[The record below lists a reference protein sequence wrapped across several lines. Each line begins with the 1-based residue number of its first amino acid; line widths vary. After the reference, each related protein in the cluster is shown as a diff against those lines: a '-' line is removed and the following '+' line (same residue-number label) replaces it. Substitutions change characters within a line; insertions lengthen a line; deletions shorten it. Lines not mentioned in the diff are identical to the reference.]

1 MYMNILAEM
10 TRNGITRE
18 ELAKKLNLSLPSF
31 RKKLAG
37 QIDFKIGEIKKI
49 ISLLG
54 NDLSFEYLFED
65 TQAWAREK

>member
-10 TRNGITRE
+10 TRNGLTRE
-18 ELAKKLNLSLPSF
+18 DIAKKLNLSLPSF

-37 QIDFKIGEIKKI
+37 QIDFKISEIKKI

-54 NDLSFEYLFED
+54 NDLSFEYLFE
-65 TQAWAREK
+65 E

>member
-65 TQAWAREK
+65 TQA